1 MTESSRASAIRGE
14 RTMSKGFVAQYAAE
28 AALQTSGVAALE
40 PSGFVA
46 LKESIGVE
54 HEGRGV
60 TVVFQPDHDEL
71 VTITVFPVIYFGNI
85 IPEVAWSIQER
96 VKADV
101 EKYTGLIVDAV
112 HVHVK
117 GVITRE
123 ELRK

>member
-1 MTESSRASAIRGE
+1 MPESGRAQAIRGE
-14 RTMSKGFVAQYAAE
+14 RTMSKGFVAQYAAQ
-28 AALQTSGVAALE
+28 AALQTAGVADLE
-40 PSGFVA
+40 PGGLVA
-46 LKESIGVE
+46 LKESIGIE

-60 TVVFQPDHDEL
+60 SVVFQPDHDEL
-71 VTITVFPVIYFGNI
+71 VTITVYPVIFFGSI
-85 IPEVAWSIQER
+85 LPEVAWSIQER

-123 ELRK
+123 ENRK